1 MSKHFI
7 REIEIKNYKLFK
19 DFKASGF
26 GRVNLIGGKNNI
38 GKTTFLETLYT
49 NVYSKNF
56 GNFILAFVRIKNQR
70 EIINILQDYV
80 DNIDMTFRERFI
92 DKALRKNSNFN
103 VKTNI
108 RKTIFIHNHKDGILE
123 LYFFTIN

>member
-1 MSKHFI
+1 LL
-7 REIEIKNYKLFK
+7 EL
-19 DFKASGF
+19 
-26 GRVNLIGGKNNI
+26 
-38 GKTTFLETLYT
+38 KTKE
-49 NVYSKNF
+49 
-56 GNFILAFVRIKNQR
+56 Q
-70 EIINILQDYV
+70 IINILQDYV

-123 LYFFTIN
+123 YIFKINKEEYIFKSNSIPISYNSNIVFIGILWIVK